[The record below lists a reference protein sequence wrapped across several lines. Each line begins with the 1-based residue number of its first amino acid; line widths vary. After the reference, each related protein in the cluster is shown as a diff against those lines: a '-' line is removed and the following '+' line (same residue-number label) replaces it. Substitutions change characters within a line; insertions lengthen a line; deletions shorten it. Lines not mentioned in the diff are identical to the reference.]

1 MREMTYSTDLHII
14 TGTNMNSGKLAM
26 PKVTVAIPAFN
37 EERFIG
43 SVVIKALQYTD
54 DVIVIDDGSSDSTI
68 YIAEQAGAKVLRHE
82 TNKGKSEAVNS
93 ALVYARRN
101 GSDALVFIDGDGQ
114 HKPDEIN
121 QVLAPVL
128 RREADMVV
136 GSRFLS
142 IKSDIPSYRKVGQH
156 AFTTVTNV
164 AANVP
169 VTDSQ
174 SGFRAFS
181 RKAIEVLHFNGTGLS
196 VESEMQFQAKEHN
209 LIIAEV
215 AISVVYAEKA
225 KRNPFAHGM
234 QILSNIV
241 KLVSQHRPLF
251 FFSLQGFLF
260 LLAGCFMG
268 LVTIDIFART
278 QVLAIGYALIS
289 VLFVT
294 LGIITLSVGLLL
306 HSIKN
311 SFLDLKKAVQK
322 DQQIR
327 IS

>member
-1 MREMTYSTDLHII
+1 M
-14 TGTNMNSGKLAM
+14 
-26 PKVTVAIPAFN
+26 
-37 EERFIG
+37 
-43 SVVIKALQYTD
+43 VI
-54 DVIVIDDGSSDSTI
+54 
-68 YIAEQAGAKVLRHE
+68 
-82 TNKGKSEAVNS
+82 
-93 ALVYARRN
+93 
-101 GSDALVFIDGDGQ
+101 
-114 HKPDEIN
+114 
-121 QVLAPVL
+121 
-128 RREADMVV
+128 

-142 IKSDIPSYRKVGQH
+142 VKSHIPSYRRIGQH

-181 RKAIEVLHFNGTGLS
+181 RKAIEALHFHGTGLS
-196 VESEMQFQAKEHN
+196 VESEMQFQAKEHD
-209 LIIAEV
+209 LVIAEV

-225 KRNPFAHGM
+225 KRNPFTHGM
-234 QILSNIV
+234 EILSNIV

-260 LLAGCFMG
+260 LLAGSFIG

-278 QVLAIGYALIS
+278 HVLAMGYALLS

-311 SFLDLKKAVQK
+311 SFLDLKKIVQRG
-322 DQQIR
+322 QQIGV
-327 IS
+327 

>member
-1 MREMTYSTDLHII
+1 MRQIAATPDLHII
-14 TGTNMNSGKLAM
+14 TAGNMNSGKLAL

-43 SVVIKALQYTD
+43 SVVIKALQYTN
-54 DVIVIDDGSSDSTI
+54 DVIVIDDGSSDSTA
-68 YIAEQAGAKVLRHE
+68 YIAEQAGGKVLRHDL
-82 TNKGKSEAVNS
+82 NKGKSEAVNT
-93 ALVYARRN
+93 ALAYARHN

-114 HKPDEIN
+114 HKPDEIT

-128 RREADMVV
+128 GKEADMVI

-142 IKSDIPSYRKVGQH
+142 IKSDIPGYRRVGQH
-156 AFTTVTNV
+156 AFTSVTNA

-181 RKAIEVLHFNGTGLS
+181 RKAIEALHFNGTGLS
-196 VESEMQFQAKEHN
+196 VESEMQFQAKEHD
-209 LIIAEV
+209 LVIAEV

-234 QILSNIV
+234 QILSNII

-251 FFSLQGFLF
+251 FFGLQGMLF
-260 LLAGCFMG
+260 LLAGIFMG

-278 QVLAIGYALIS
+278 NVLAMGYALIS

-294 LGIITLSVGLLL
+294 LGTVTLSVGLVL

-311 SFLDLKKAVQK
+311 SFLDLKKAIQK